1 MPCIGLLAC
10 LPMTKNNMWKL
21 PLRLIFAL
29 VSLGMLILNFG
40 ARLSDGARSAAST
53 SDDSGK
59 GGGSGSDS
67 YSEGDL
73 LLDSMAYVVLASSM
87 LLLAVMAV
95 LFVIFVAF
103 RGAQLQQRKER
114 AANSPIE
121 LAENDL
127 VADLAV
133 FVEKRISTRVLRVR
147 RVHFTALAHVAL
159 DRAVRAHAQSIE
171 SVQGSRALPGTVS
184 PLPPPPSL
192 PLRRRGAKKARK
204 RALPST
210 GKTRNAT
217 SAGSRAPR
225 PEKRGALTTTTR
237 RRRRREWRTARWSP
251 LRCSRKCADP
261 PSSRLSRATANAPP
275 SPLLSRS
282 TAPQRRHGTP
292 LKRATL

>member
-147 RVHFTALAHVAL
+147 RVHFTALPTSHSTARYARTRKAL
-159 DRAVRAHAQSIE
+159 RACKAHA
-171 SVQGSRALPGTVS
+171 RCPG
-184 PLPPPPSL
+184 
-192 PLRRRGAKKARK
+192 
-204 RALPST
+204 
-210 GKTRNAT
+210 
-217 SAGSRAPR
+217 
-225 PEKRGALTTTTR
+225 
-237 RRRRREWRTARWSP
+237 
-251 LRCSRKCADP
+251 
-261 PSSRLSRATANAPP
+261 LSPP
-275 SPLLSRS
+275 SPPLPRFHC
-282 TAPQRRHGTP
+282 ADVAQRRQESARCPRPGRQETP
-292 LKRATL
+292 RALARGRPAPRRGGR